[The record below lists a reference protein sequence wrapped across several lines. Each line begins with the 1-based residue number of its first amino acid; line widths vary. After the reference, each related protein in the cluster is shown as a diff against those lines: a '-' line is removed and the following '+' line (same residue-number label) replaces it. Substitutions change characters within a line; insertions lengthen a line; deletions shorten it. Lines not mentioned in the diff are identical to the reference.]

1 MAFDVTLNGVGYML
15 QPGSYRSVLDGTTD
29 PGAAGRGVVGRRL
42 LDASELQL
50 GSTTGISG
58 LGLWPVAA
66 LEGGAVSSSRAADD
80 LPALVGP
87 TAARQAIAGSIP
99 SSEPKLP
106 LATATHLFIA
116 AGTSLYRWA
125 RVIGTAAVNRKT
137 LPEAATCM
145 TRLRDTLW
153 IGYGAA
159 ADVGRYDDSTNT
171 LSGSALGGGV
181 QASLLATFSRGIALV
196 APDAPENL
204 HYYYGNALT
213 TVRTWQLDG
222 TIRALTQHGERLVV
236 ATDAGLHLLS
246 GSWHQDTDPPA
257 PPESLTLRSWGTLSG
272 QLQAADDFAWLLV
285 YQGRLLA
292 WLGQRV
298 MQFDEARGWWQPLG
312 LAGAAT
318 FGATVS
324 AGWLL
329 TTILPRGVS
338 NRWQL
343 WGYDGRG
350 WWLLDEISS
359 INHLAHPATDGA
371 GRVVTFRASSGTLSA
386 YDLADTTTATT
397 LRSPAV
403 LTTPLLDA
411 SASDGQ
417 AGTGQ
422 RAHWRRLG
430 VEFARTDGLSVGI
443 WTAALEYSVDGGSS
457 WLSAGT
463 PVSVQHELQRQ
474 EWEIDALG
482 SALRLRLTL
491 TRVSGLPP
499 AVRALWAESSAL
511 DIAARRRWQF
521 KVLARSRSIDRDGA
535 GDVRSGQQMRADL
548 WGLWS
553 AASITGTL
561 TFRDVDYAAIPQE
574 HQVRLL
580 ALREEWPKPADAA
593 IDATTTVEVV
603 LQEV

>member
-15 QPGSYRSVLDGTTD
+15 QPGSYRSSLDGTGVST
-29 PGAAGRGVVGRRL
+29 GAVGRRL
-42 LDASELQL
+42 LDASMLQL
-50 GSTTGISG
+50 GSTVGIGG
-58 LGLWPVAA
+58 LGMWPVAG
-66 LEGGAVSSSRAADD
+66 LESGIASGNTPGADD
-80 LPALVGP
+80 LPALIGP
-87 TAARQAIAGSIP
+87 TAARQAIAGSIS

-137 LPEAATCM
+137 LPEAATCL

-171 LSGSALGGGV
+171 LSGSALGSGV

-196 APDAPENL
+196 APGAPENL
-204 HYYYGNALT
+204 HYVYGNALT

-222 TIRALTQHGERLVV
+222 AIRAMTQHGERLVV
-236 ATDAGLHLLS
+236 ATDAGLHLLT

-272 QLQAADDFAWLLV
+272 QLQATDDFAWLLV
-285 YQGRLLA
+285 FQGRLLA

-298 MQFDEARGWWQPLG
+298 MQFDEARGWWQPIG

-329 TTILPRGVS
+329 TTILPRGAS

-350 WWLLDEISS
+350 WWLLDEVSS
-359 INHLAHPATDGA
+359 TNHLAHPATDGA
-371 GRVVTFRASSGTLSA
+371 GRVVTFRAASSTLSA

-411 SASDGQ
+411 SGGQ
-417 AGTGQ
+417 AGQ
-422 RAHWRRLG
+422 RAHWRRVG

-443 WTAALEYSVDGGSS
+443 WAAALEYSVDGGSS

-463 PVSVQHELQRQ
+463 PVSVQHEVQRE
-474 EWEIDALG
+474 EWEIDATG
-482 SALRLRLTL
+482 GALRLRLTL

-511 DIAARRRWQF
+511 DMVARRRWQF
-521 KVLARSRSIDRDGA
+521 SVQARSRSIDRDGA
-535 GDVRSGQQMRADL
+535 ADGRSGQQVRSDL

-553 AASITGTL
+553 AVGAAGASGTL
-561 TFRDVDYAAIPQE
+561 PFRDVDDAANPQE

-593 IDATTTVEVV
+593 IDAMTTVEVV